1 MAETDAS
8 EVIST
13 KIDVPNVPENK
24 TDSAEHSMDS
34 TVAGDA
40 ALKPDVNPAEA
51 DLSQPDATQPG
62 TSNASPEAMDVTD
75 GTATAD
81 ASSSNAEES
90 SRPDDD
96 AAAAAAPITLNP
108 SSSSDA
114 PAYSDGPEYHVVE
127 QCRSVKGDTAWVQFV
142 GYPKSRNLWRSIGQ
156 HFPLLE
162 GGADVL
168 AAHSRVKMSVRAL
181 ATPLEEG
188 AVVIKGRK
196 PPQAGPRG
204 DIAEKQRPAAER
216 AYNDGPAPPPKKKRR
231 DFESRVHTI
240 RIDDD
245 GIHEI
250 RGVRRA
256 GGVDVDSKQLLPM
269 PERLS
274 STTSIASAASSS
286 SAAAHAN
293 GNNGGA
299 SSSADNGTDGCP
311 SLAPPNLGNG
321 VGGDERSDLW
331 AAHRIINESALSNR
345 NPKGHM
351 FRIEVTEVTSDSQ
364 ANLSWIFPESS
375 PGDASAWIGL
385 WDANDFDWA
394 TGQPRPRYIR
404 YKSLTS
410 LKQEGVSKFTAKEWA
425 GLPNGEYLF
434 SIDTGGVECGAADSI
449 YYCVSQVRQQ
459 QQRVCIACMHPV

>member
-1 MAETDAS
+1 M
-8 EVIST
+8 
-13 KIDVPNVPENK
+13 
-24 TDSAEHSMDS
+24 
-34 TVAGDA
+34 
-40 ALKPDVNPAEA
+40 
-51 DLSQPDATQPG
+51 
-62 TSNASPEAMDVTD
+62 
-75 GTATAD
+75 
-81 ASSSNAEES
+81 
-90 SRPDDD
+90 
-96 AAAAAAPITLNP
+96 
-108 SSSSDA
+108 
-114 PAYSDGPEYHVVE
+114 
-127 QCRSVKGDTAWVQFV
+127 
-142 GYPKSRNLWRSIGQ
+142 
-156 HFPLLE
+156 
-162 GGADVL
+162 
-168 AAHSRVKMSVRAL
+168 
-181 ATPLEEG
+181 
-188 AVVIKGRK
+188 VIKGRK

-351 FRIEVTEVTSDSQ
+351 FRIEVTEVTSDNQ

-459 QQRVCIACMHPV
+459 QQRVCIACMHACIRYSPHSHSLTLLLFCFVRVRSASKSSTKRSKGLSDRRTARPFHPLAARSSCRMPATPPLRPL